1 MISEPTQQQLAALQV
16 SPTKP
21 IVICDVD
28 EVVVHFIRDFEDF
41 ISSENLSLR
50 HGNPSEPYVLFET
63 VSQQPVPLPRVSN
76 LIDEFFVQRTRDMKS
91 IQGAVEGLQLLS
103 SGASIVML
111 TNLPH
116 FAGDDRRANLAA
128 LGLDYPVITNSGPK
142 GPAILNIASRTKAPV
157 AFIDDSQNFIQ
168 SAYDHAP
175 QVHLIHF
182 LHDER
187 FSKFVPE
194 LDYVSLRSD
203 NWHDVSTHAA
213 KLLNI

>member
-1 MISEPTQQQLAALQV
+1 MISEPTQKQLAALEI

-21 IVICDVD
+21 LVICDVD

-41 ISSENLSLR
+41 ISAEKLGLK

-63 VSQQPVPLPRVSN
+63 STNNSISLTRVN
-76 LIDEFFVQRTRDMKS
+76 DLIDNFFIQRTRTMKS
-91 IQGAVEGLQLLS
+91 IVGAVEGLQSL
-103 SGASIVML
+103 ASNATVVML

-116 FAGDDRRANLAA
+116 SAGDDRRDNLAS

-142 GPAILNIASRTKAPV
+142 GPAILNIARRTKAPV
-157 AFIDDSQNFIQ
+157 IFIDDSQHFIQ
-168 SAYDHAP
+168 SAFDHAP
-175 QVHLIHF
+175 HVHLVHF

-203 NWHDVSTHAA
+203 NWHDVKTHTAR
-213 KLLNI
+213 LLNV

>member
-1 MISEPTQQQLAALQV
+1 MISEATQKQLVALEI

-21 IVICDVD
+21 AVICDVD

-41 ISSENLSLR
+41 ISMENLGLR
-50 HGNPSEPYVLFET
+50 HGNPSEPYVLFDT
-63 VSQQPVPLPRVSN
+63 STKSPIPATRVSN
-76 LIDEFFVQRTRDMKS
+76 LIDDFFLHRTRNMKS
-91 IQGAVEGLQLLS
+91 IAGAVEGLQSLE

-116 FAGDDRRANLAA
+116 FAGDDRRANLAS

-157 AFIDDSQNFIQ
+157 VFIDDSQHFIQ
-168 SAYDHAP
+168 SAYDQAP
-175 QVHLIHF
+175 HVHLVHF

-203 NWHDVSTHAA
+203 NWHDVKTHTAR
-213 KLLNI
+213 LLNV